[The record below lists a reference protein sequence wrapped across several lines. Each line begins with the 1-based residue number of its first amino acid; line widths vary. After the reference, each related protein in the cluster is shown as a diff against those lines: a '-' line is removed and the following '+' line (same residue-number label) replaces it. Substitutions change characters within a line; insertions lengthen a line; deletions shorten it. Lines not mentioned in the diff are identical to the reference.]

1 MAAVQDF
8 FKFFFFEPTVN
19 VLKNISIRENYLP
32 GDKHPFVSRNA
43 LKYRVNIIECI
54 LTVFLDFSFLC
65 LTSLAWVKTVLS
77 QKSVMLELNFDPGTL
92 NIK

>member
-1 MAAVQDF
+1 MAAVQDSSFFFLNQLNF
-8 FKFFFFEPTVN
+8 FK
-19 VLKNISIRENYLP
+19 KISIRENYLP
-32 GDKHPFVSRNA
+32 GDKHPFISRNT

-77 QKSVMLELNFDPGTL
+77 QKSMMLELNFDPGTL